1 MCGGSTRWTEPATTG
16 LAPRITM
23 QLREEG
29 SLTLPIDLVLAPE
42 RAPRLDTIECSED
55 FDGDFDFDIDLD
67 DDEEEVDDDDEDD
80 DDLDEDDDED
90 EDEDVFMDDDDDD

>member
-1 MCGGSTRWTEPATTG
+1 MCGESISWTAPATTG

-29 SLTLPIDLVLAPE
+29 SLTLSIDLVHAPE
-42 RAPRLDTIECSED
+42 RTPQLDTVQCSED

-67 DDEEEVDDDDEDD
+67 DDEEEVEDDDDDEDV
-80 DDLDEDDDED
+80 DEDDDD
-90 EDEDVFMDDDDDD
+90 DDDEDVFMDDDDDD